1 MNWPPIEWRV
11 TFSLYSFMWC
21 YIDVHVLLVY
31 CRNLVHLFFCSGFVY
46 GRIPHPSLVLFNHCF
61 WTLCRR
67 CMRVTFSLCSFMWY
81 YLDVHVSLVYCRNL
95 VHLFFC
101 SGFVY
106 VGRIPHHSLVLL
118 NPYQWIFCFWFFF
131 FLLSIF
137 VSICRIIFFWLNIN
151 TCISTIY
158 MLVGTSN

>member
-67 CMRVTFSLCSFMWY
+67 CMRVTFSLCSSCDTILMYMYRWCIAEILSISSFVQVLYMWEGFLIIHLY
-81 YLDVHVSLVYCRNL
+81 FWILINEYFVSD
-95 VHLFFC
+95 
-101 SGFVY
+101 
-106 VGRIPHHSLVLL
+106 
-118 NPYQWIFCFWFFF
+118 FFF
-131 FLLSIF
+131 FCLVYLFLF
-137 VSICRIIFFWLNIN
+137 VGLFFFGWTLTHAFQQFIC
-151 TCISTIY
+151 
-158 MLVGTSN
+158 